1 LPAETVA
8 APEADT
14 VSASPVEKEDAEA
27 FAADVV
33 EVTEQVVESELPH
46 SAPVTPA
53 VEVPAEAEETPRV
66 AIAEAVAAELPAE
79 EVAARSRWSKKLSLQ
94 PVVAEAV
101 AGQTPEAVTDE
112 PQVAAVDDTLSDE
125 TRGEEPAL
133 SDEELE
139 ALALASQPLDDEAVI
154 EEEEEAG

>member
-1 LPAETVA
+1 LKPRPKPKKPLAWRLQRLSLQSCRRKRWP
-8 APEADT
+8 PE
-14 VSASPVEKEDAEA
+14 PLVEE
-27 FAADVV
+27 
-33 EVTEQVVESELPH
+33 
-46 SAPVTPA
+46 
-53 VEVPAEAEETPRV
+53 
-66 AIAEAVAAELPAE
+66 AIA
-79 EVAARSRWSKKLSLQ
+79 Q

-139 ALALASQPLDDEAVI
+139 ALALASQPLDDEAV
-154 EEEEEAG
+154 EEAG

>member
-14 VSASPVEKEDAEA
+14 VSASTVEKEDAEA

-46 SAPVTPA
+46 SEPVTPA
-53 VEVPAEAEETPRV
+53 VEAPAEAEE
-66 AIAEAVAAELPAE
+66 AHLAAEL
-79 EVAARSRWSKKLSLQ
+79 SKRLWRCRADGGRPRRPEPLVEAIAQ

-112 PQVAAVDDTLSDE
+112 PQVAAVDDAVSDE
-125 TRGEEPAL
+125 TRGEEQPESAL

-139 ALALASQPLDDEAVI
+139 ALALASTY
-154 EEEEEAG
+154 